1 VRYRALPWLSVGFG
15 LESIYGVT
23 WVSDSVGWDNTDFTA
38 SAGSAP
44 FRVSTNG
51 TGIFLEA
58 DAELRLSPR
67 FRLIAGV
74 AGEYAY
80 LTHDGYFLEGS
91 AGAGAGFGRNNYGP
105 QLDGEVFIVRL
116 RAGADYLVLPRFSL
130 GIRGGYD
137 IGTAEVD
144 TSPVQ
149 WYLTGLPTTLEL
161 ELGGLSFGF
170 VASVWF

>member
-1 VRYRALPWLSVGFG
+1 
-15 LESIYGVT
+15 
-23 WVSDSVGWDNTDFTA
+23 
-38 SAGSAP
+38 
-44 FRVSTNG
+44 
-51 TGIFLEA
+51 
-58 DAELRLSPR
+58 
-67 FRLIAGV
+67 
-74 AGEYAY
+74 
-80 LTHDGYFLEGS
+80 
-91 AGAGAGFGRNNYGP
+91 
-105 QLDGEVFIVRL
+105 VRL
-116 RAGADYLVLPRFSL
+116 RAGADFLVLPRFSL